1 MAVSGLGEVRQ
12 KVLSDQLAVISEKT
26 GCIIL
31 CLKVLCLMS

>member
-26 GCIIL
+26 GCDIL
-31 CLKVLCLMS
+31 RLKALCLMS